1 MSAAW
6 LRNQQQRQPVM
17 GRSYGGHP
25 AGAQQSHGTS
35 GHRGILQSGYDRY
48 PNIQAISQVVN
59 QQMSASTNNKM
70 GSQIENQLKAMLAS
84 GAMTQAQYNAAMQMR
99 AGANQKVR
107 GIQTKNAD
115 TMASHQ
121 GGSNPYPT
129 VCYSFPGS
137 LRGPLH
143 SALVKIG
150 AIHASHFMNDNRAM
164 ASHGAEDP
172 VPVSFNVSK
181 QVADF
186 VQRYWKYKPGMYPR
200 WFAQHW
206 GPAAVFACTQGK
218 GLIMFVSQVR
228 KEGNFLPQR
237 KGRPN
242 CDLEVLFAKTCL
254 PSNRV
259 VML

>member
-1 MSAAW
+1 
-6 LRNQQQRQPVM
+6 M

-25 AGAQQSHGTS
+25 SGANQSHGTS
-35 GHRGILQSGYDRY
+35 GHRGILKSGYDRY
-48 PNIQAISQVVN
+48 ANVQQIAQVIN
-59 QQMSASTNNKM
+59 QQLSAQKNNTM
-70 GSQIENQLKAMLAS
+70 GSQIENQLKAMVAS
-84 GAMTQAQYNAAMQMR
+84 GAMTQAQYQAAMAMR
-99 AGANQKVR
+99 AGANTKVR
-107 GIQTKNAD
+107 NIQTNNAD

-143 SALVKIG
+143 SALVKMG

-172 VPVSFNVSK
+172 VPVSFKVSQ
-181 QVADF
+181 QVATF
-186 VQRYWKYKPGMYPR
+186 VQKYWKYRAGMYPR

-206 GPAAVFACTQGK
+206 GPAAVFACTKGK
-218 GLIMFVSQVR
+218 GLIMFTTQVR

-254 PSNRV
+254 PPNKV
-259 VML
+259 VYI